1 MTNAP
6 ADKINEQGRYEWQWL
21 SDNHNTRPN
30 QIKEKVGP
38 KFDIRKDDLDEMER
52 ITGVSRAKL
61 RRRKKNNFVVSP
73 MDGQAVSGKTPV
85 PVVPS

>member
-30 QIKEKVGP
+30 QIKVG
-38 KFDIRKDDLDEMER
+38 
-52 ITGVSRAKL
+52 SR
-61 RRRKKNNFVVSP
+61 NFEGLS
-73 MDGQAVSGKTPV
+73 
-85 PVVPS
+85 